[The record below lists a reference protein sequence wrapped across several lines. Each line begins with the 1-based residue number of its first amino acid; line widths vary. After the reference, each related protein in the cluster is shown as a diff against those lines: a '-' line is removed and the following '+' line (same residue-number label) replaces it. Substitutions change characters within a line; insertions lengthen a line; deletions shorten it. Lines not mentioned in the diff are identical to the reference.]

1 MYIYIYIYIYVN
13 IHKYMHTHVYICIYM
28 YSYKH
33 AHVRTHAH
41 THISYVY
48 ICIHTHTHNIC
59 ALTQV
64 RTIFVPL
71 CVYRFLYTNMTLSH
85 EHGSLIPLCSVTSTI
100 LYYEPITKFWKCEIS
115 SHLVLESISGFWG
128 RFFGCWTASK
138 RGALVHN
145 NSLAS
150 YQGCRHS
157 IELRALTCLF
167 KQSNLIA
174 WSLLSWHPTH
184 TYLWGRLCFIQV
196 VRSPPSLFYYKD
208 IKQKIVYTLLLEESG
223 VSKKWLILMYK
234 RQDSNATST
243 PAGKSGPSAQDHY
256 CARGLGGGANKR
268 RGNKEAKR
276 QV

>member
-1 MYIYIYIYIYVN
+1 MCVHICKYIYIYICISVCMYIYIYIYIYIWRHIN
-13 IHKYMHTHVYICIYM
+13 ICIHIYIYIYM

-41 THISYVY
+41 THISHVN

-59 ALTQV
+59 LTKTALSYLSALPPT
-64 RTIFVPL
+64 RLSI
-71 CVYRFLYTNMTLSH
+71 TNLSRNFENVTLFASAT
-85 EHGSLIPLCSVTSTI
+85 EL
-100 LYYEPITKFWKCEIS
+100 
-115 SHLVLESISGFWG
+115 SISGFWG

-138 RGALVHN
+138 RGALVHK

-150 YQGCRHS
+150 CQGCRHS
-157 IELRALTCLF
+157 IELRALTCPF
-167 KQSNLIA
+167 KQSNRSA
-174 WSLLSWHPTH
+174 WSLLIWHPTH
-184 TYLWGRLCFIQV
+184 IYLWGRLCFIQV

-234 RQDSNATST
+234 RQDSNATLT
-243 PAGKSGPSAQDHY
+243 PAGKSGPSAQDRY
-256 CARGLGGGANKR
+256 CARGLGEGANKR
-268 RGNKEAKR
+268 RGNKEVKR